1 MIKPETQGKYLNQE
15 SAEEIL
21 REKRERA
28 QARAEEQRRA
38 AVRRSAVRRG
48 LHWLGLVTVSGG
60 MIYMILAGLI
70 DQRIGVVLLAAL
82 SAGFGRGTA

>member
-1 MIKPETQGKYLNQE
+1 MIKAEAQGKYLDAE
-15 SAEEIL
+15 SREDLL

-38 AVRRSAVRRG
+38 AVRRG
-48 LHWLGLVTVSGG
+48 LHWLGLVAVSGG
-60 MIYMILAGLI
+60 MIYMILNGLI